1 MKYCACD
8 TATDWPSLKKD
19 RIRREVMNMS
29 KAYMCSML
37 LVAGLMCAPAVADVV
52 YTEDFESLNANVGLA
67 GQNGWTAVPSE
78 VRTGVVT
85 TPSGTKALGMLGQD
99 NTSFFYMK
107 TDVDPIQDMGMTA
120 RIFVEQDEPND
131 STYWYF
137 SARATADRSEHVTIR
152 VRRSYDSTSGLYTLY
167 WTNYTSGGGE
177 GSGDNEVKA
186 LNAYGEG
193 SIDLTLAFS
202 VIGDQLTASLSYTGG
217 EEFATMNRTLD
228 PSNVVAG
235 YTGMRMSNGAR
246 SGRDYRVL
254 SFVDDI
260 TVVPEPT
267 TLALLG
273 IGGAMGVFGRRRRA

>member
-1 MKYCACD
+1 
-8 TATDWPSLKKD
+8 
-19 RIRREVMNMS
+19 MNMS

-85 TPSGTKALGMLGQD
+85 TPSGTKALGMLGHD
-99 NTSFFYMK
+99 NDSFYYMK
-107 TDVDPIQDMGMTA
+107 TDVDTVQDVRMTA
-120 RIFVEQDEPND
+120 RIFVEEDKPSD

-137 SARATADRSEHVTIR
+137 SVRRTEDQHVSVR
-152 VRRSYDSTSGLYTLY
+152 VRRSYDSKTGLYSLY
-167 WTNYTSGGGE
+167 WTNYTDKETS
-177 GSGDNEVKA
+177 SVYEVKA
-186 LNAYGEG
+186 LNAYGAG
-193 SIDLTLAFS
+193 SIDLTLDFS
-202 VIGDQLTASLSYTGG
+202 VIGDQLTASLSHTDG

-235 YTGMRMSNGAR
+235 YTGMRMWNNYR

-254 SFVDDI
+254 SFIDDI
-260 TVVPEPT
+260 TVSQVPEPT
-267 TLALLG
+267 TVALLG
-273 IGGAMGVFGRRRRA
+273 IGGALGVFGRRRRA